1 MTRRVASDLC
11 LPDLIVTRGVL
22 AWRQL
27 GCLALSAASNQCRSV
42 LLRKCVASDRC
53 LPDLTATRG
62 ALTWRQI
69 GCLGSST
76 VSTQRQ
82 LDLLSFCLGIS
93 ISRVVHMGRANAHLQ
108 VHTRTHTHAHTYIHT
123 HTYHLAKLW
132 VYTHVRSL
140 SRCNKASL
148 PAETHFAP
156 PPLQT
161 HSWDL

>member
-108 VHTRTHTHAHTYIHT
+108 VHTRTHTHAHTYIT
-123 HTYHLAKLW
+123 HAHISPCKALG
-132 VYTHVRSL
+132 VHSCSL